1 MKNLLNKRINNIQSL
16 EERKLFRDIVSEV
29 FCELADY
36 QERQVAEIK
45 RSFYNEMTLDHNRP
59 VIHGTIISRYEYD
72 ETDNFMYP
80 MTVKDLEQVMPTGE
94 EICKT
99 ISSGKTYML
108 GKTFL
113 KCDHNALERLVT
125 SGRNFKGKIY
135 TTDGVKDITVKLA
148 KYRGYDEIIN
158 HLYSVFIK
166 NSMEWTPVCFPYI
179 NKFVAFMIENVQ
191 GITKD
196 TIIERIEVDLEEFTE
211 YREDNVFPVW
221 NLEYTNV
228 QSVNFPIP
236 VYDNVMNE
244 HRFDVYDLPSYCYIP
259 DFAYEYNGY
268 VKRKEESI
276 SIIIPEVEISSW
288 PMYKLHPAV
297 SDRKYIYNHQ
307 IYSNGSAENFNNGCL
322 NVRQK
327 AIRTKGELLR
337 LMSSYKVSEM
347 FRINDCQVFEDGYDE
362 NVSTYSINHDICDE
376 LRTSEG
382 LKKTLVI
389 YYENKYEEDYLTSD
403 IVSFLIANV
412 QQYIPDMRC
421 VGVVGRGA
429 N

>member
-29 FCELADY
+29 FTELADY
-36 QERQVAEIK
+36 QERQIEEIK
-45 RSFYNEMTLDHNRP
+45 KSVYDEMTIEHNRP
-59 VIHGTIISRYEYD
+59 TVHGTIISRYEYD
-72 ETDNFMYP
+72 ETDDFMFP
-80 MTVKDLEQVMPTGE
+80 MTMKDLETAMPEATD
-94 EICKT
+94 ICKT
-99 ISSGKTYML
+99 IESGNAYMIGKTL
-108 GKTFL
+108 L
-113 KCDHNALERLVT
+113 KCDYKVLEELFSSRR
-125 SGRNFKGKIY
+125 SFKGKLY
-135 TTDGVKDITVKLA
+135 TNDGVKEITVKIK
-148 KYRGYDEIIN
+148 KYNGYEEIIN
-158 HLYSVFIK
+158 HLYSVFVK
-166 NSMEWTPVCFPYI
+166 NSMEWTPLCFPYI
-179 NKFVAFMIENVQ
+179 NKFVAFMIESSH
-191 GITKD
+191 GITNE
-196 TIIERIEVDLEEFTE
+196 TVIENIEVDLEEYEE

-259 DFAYEYNGY
+259 DFAYEYDGY
-268 VKRKEESI
+268 VKRKEESV
-276 SIIIPEVEISSW
+276 SVIIPDVEISSW

-297 SDRKYIYNHQ
+297 KDRKYIYNHK
-307 IYSNGSAENFNNGCL
+307 IYSNGSAESFNNGCL

-327 AIRTKGELLR
+327 GIRTKGEILR
-337 LMSSYKVSEM
+337 LMSSYNVSEM
-347 FRINDCQVFEDGYDE
+347 FRINDCQVFEDGYNE
-362 NVSTYSINHDICDE
+362 NISTYSVNHDICDE
-376 LRTSEG
+376 IRTSESI
-382 LKKTLVI
+382 KKTLVI

-403 IVSFLIANV
+403 IVSFLVANV